1 MRSSDLDRQLSAM
14 AASVDRANRP
24 SSLLAFPLLLV
35 AAALLVVFWSFSR
48 LNSAR
53 AEARSELSNLNR
65 IEQLVAAI
73 EAETQSAIDF
83 EALYPRKPYFAS
95 DIIASW
101 RDAGIA
107 FSAEPLVGNAIE
119 AVVLTGPSGAIRRQE
134 VQCSITSEPL
144 DQILAWI
151 DNVLRRPNLKGQ
163 VWVSSL
169 QIRPA
174 GAGWG
179 ASIRFGAY
187 EYRK

>member
-1 MRSSDLDRQLSAM
+1 M

-24 SSLLAFPLLLV
+24 GSLLAFPLLLV
-35 AAALLVVFWSFSR
+35 AVALLVVFWSFSR

-53 AEARSELSNLNR
+53 GDARAEIRNLER

-73 EAETQSAIDF
+73 EAESQAAIDF
-83 EALYPRKPYFAS
+83 AALYPRKPYFAS

-101 RDAGIA
+101 RDAGIN
-107 FSAEPLVGNAIE
+107 FSSPPLVGDAIE
-119 AVVLTGPSGAIRRQE
+119 AVVLSGANGTIRRQE

-144 DQILAWI
+144 DLILQWI

>member
-1 MRSSDLDRQLSAM
+1 M

-24 SSLLAFPLLLV
+24 SSLLVFPLLLV
-35 AAALLVVFWSFSR
+35 AVALLVVFWSFAR
-48 LNSAR
+48 LNTARGEAR
-53 AEARSELSNLNR
+53 AEINNLDR
-65 IEQLVAAI
+65 IEQLVGAI

-101 RDAGIA
+101 RDEGIQ
-107 FSAEPLVGNAIE
+107 FSTPPLVGEAIE
-119 AVVLTGPSGAIRRQE
+119 AVVLSGASGTIRRQE

-144 DQILAWI
+144 EQILAWI
-151 DNVLRRPNLKGQ
+151 DNVLRRPNLIGQ

>member
-1 MRSSDLDRQLSAM
+1 M
-14 AASVDRANRP
+14 AGSVDRANRP
-24 SSLLAFPLLLV
+24 GSLLAFPLLLV
-35 AAALLVVFWSFSR
+35 GAALLVVFWSFSR
-48 LNSAR
+48 LSAAR
-53 AEARSELSNLNR
+53 AEARSEIRNRDR

-73 EAETQSAIDF
+73 DAESSSAINF

-101 RDAGIA
+101 REEGIP
-107 FSAEPLVGNAIE
+107 FSTPPLVGEVVE
-119 AVVLTGPSGAIRRQE
+119 AVVLSGANGTIRRQE
-134 VQCSITSEPL
+134 VQCSVTSEPL
-144 DQILAWI
+144 ELILQWI

-174 GAGWG
+174 GPGWG